1 MTSSPADACDDV
13 CSEPA
18 IWPTKKLARRLM
30 TPTLI
35 WRDTDEDKLSR
46 VMDAT
51 VVLMTVFLLVALLA
65 IR

>member
-1 MTSSPADACDDV
+1 
-13 CSEPA
+13 
-18 IWPTKKLARRLM
+18 M

>member
-1 MTSSPADACDDV
+1 MLATTYVANPPSGRRKTRHATDD
-13 CSEPA
+13 
-18 IWPTKKLARRLM
+18 WDLDLARHCQGQV
-30 TPTLI
+30 
-35 WRDTDEDKLSR
+35 SR